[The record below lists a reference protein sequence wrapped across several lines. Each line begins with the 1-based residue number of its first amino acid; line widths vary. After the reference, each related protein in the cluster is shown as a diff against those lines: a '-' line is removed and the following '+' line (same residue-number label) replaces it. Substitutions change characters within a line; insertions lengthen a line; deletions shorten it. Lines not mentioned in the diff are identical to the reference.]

1 MKTNLKKYAVALTIL
16 FMTGFFTA
24 CNNEE
29 NTEELSV
36 AKLTLEE
43 VSLNDEADAIS
54 EEVTSVVEDI
64 YTVDEMAATAKGY
77 LSDFLPDCVTITTL
91 VTDISKEKTID
102 FGDGCELRNG
112 NVLSGIIKMS
122 YLKDM
127 EAASKSV
134 NVSFENFFFNEVG
147 IAGSKS
153 ILRVLSNENGNPQSD
168 VATDITATWPDGATA
183 MMTGN
188 KTREWIEGHGT
199 GFWGDNVFLITGNW
213 GFVNRDG
220 LAYAKEVLTPLRR
233 EWACRFIVNGVVQI
247 TRGDA
252 VASLDFGDG
261 GCDAFGT
268 LTHPDGSTEEIR
280 LRRFKG

>member
-1 MKTNLKKYAVALTIL
+1 MKTNLKKHAVTLIIL
-16 FMTGFFTA
+16 FMVGFFTA

-29 NTEELSV
+29 TTEELSV
-36 AKLTLEE
+36 TKLTLEE

-64 YTVDEMAATAKGY
+64 YMVDEIAATGKGY
-77 LSDFLPDCVTITTL
+77 LSDFLPDCVTITTV
-91 VTDISKEKTID
+91 VTDTSKEKTID

-112 NVLSGIIKMS
+112 NILSGIIKMS

-127 EAASKSV
+127 EAALKSV

-153 ILRVLSNENGNPQSD
+153 ILRIRSNENGNPQSD
-168 VATDITATWPDGATA
+168 VTTDITATWPDGSTVTMA
-183 MMTGN
+183 GS
-188 KTREWIEGHGT
+188 KTREWIAGHGT
-199 GFWGDNVFLITGNW
+199 GFWGDNVFLISGNW
-213 GFVNRDG
+213 SFTNRDG
-220 LAYAKEVLTPLRR
+220 FTYAKEVLMPLRR
-233 EWACRFIVNGVVQI
+233 EWACRFIVSGVLQI

-252 VASLDFGDG
+252 AASLDFGDG

-268 LTHPDGSTEEIR
+268 LTYPDGTTKEIR